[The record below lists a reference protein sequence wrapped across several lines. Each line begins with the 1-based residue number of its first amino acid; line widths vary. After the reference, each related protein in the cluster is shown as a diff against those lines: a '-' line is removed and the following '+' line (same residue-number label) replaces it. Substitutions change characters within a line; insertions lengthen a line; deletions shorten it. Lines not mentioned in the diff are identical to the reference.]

1 MSVITSSYSEHN
13 IRHLQNDDKGMTL
26 LEVLGVLVVAAI
38 VIGAVMGLM
47 SDTLSSSDNQ
57 KELKNLQTI
66 ATKMKAQKFQGQ
78 YTGTDYVKILTES
91 GGLPADMIAG
101 GNKAKNA
108 WGGAVTIKVSSD
120 KYSYRHPHR
129 TNNMIV
135 VLLPPENVIP
145 LIQDYSKLLPAGKAV

>member
-1 MSVITSSYSEHN
+1 
-13 IRHLQNDDKGMTL
+13 MTL
-26 LEVLGVLVVAAI
+26 LEVLGVLATVAAI

-47 SDTLSSSDNQ
+47 SDTLSSSTR
-57 KELKNLQTI
+57 KGTKNLQTI

-120 KYSYRHPHR
+120 
-129 TNNMIV
+129 T
-135 VLLPPENVIP
+135 L
-145 LIQDYSKLLPAGKAV
+145 

>member
-1 MSVITSSYSEHN
+1 MSVITCSYSEHN

-108 WGGAVTIKVSSD
+108 
-120 KYSYRHPHR
+120 
-129 TNNMIV
+129 
-135 VLLPPENVIP
+135 
-145 LIQDYSKLLPAGKAV
+145 